1 MLKLRRDQK
10 DVQIKAPLA
19 FITNLDTEVMSQW
32 SRCSTRRLK
41 QVFII
46 FTEKVFQVQS

>member
-10 DVQIKAPLA
+10 YVQIKAPLA
-19 FITNLDTEVMSQW
+19 FITNLDNEVISQW
-32 SRCSTRRLK
+32 SRCSTRRLE